1 MEAKEQSPRF
11 YVSEHRGQVSLLMFP
26 SGCNMHLSMQFGEAE
41 ARRLAASLIAQADKL
56 PRIAEAGDLGI
67 AA

>member
-1 MEAKEQSPRF
+1 MTTKTAPSF
-11 YVSEHRGQVSLLMFP
+11 YVSEYKGDV
-26 SGCNMHLSMQFGEAE
+26 HLSFWSGESALHISLDFPEAE

-56 PRIAEAGDLGI
+56 PRVASAADLGI